1 MHMALGEDNGS
12 PPAADVTK
20 SHLPGSRF
28 QPPAVEELA
37 PHFPQLEIQ
46 QLLGCGGM
54 GAVYK
59 ARQTSLDRSVALKVL
74 PPAPDRDPAFA
85 ERFAREARALAK
97 LAHPNVVMVF
107 EFGEVGEYYYLAMEY
122 VDGVDLRRTIR
133 AGTLKPRE
141 ALTIVPQIC
150 EALQYAHD
158 NGVVH
163 RDIKPEN
170 ILLGKDGRVKIA
182 DFGLAKLL
190 VPTSEQMALTGTQQV
205 MGTPHYM
212 APEQLEKPTE
222 VDHRADIYSL
232 GVVFY
237 ELLTGELPLGQ
248 FAPPSQK
255 ANVGAGLDSVVMRS
269 LAKEPERRYQ
279 HASDVKSAVEACSPY
294 EKARQEP
301 SGHTAIPSRK
311 DRPLTLPFAIRSFY
325 QGFETWQHA
334 FGIMSYDGLAV
345 TLEFEIRY
353 AFTGAVRSGPHT
365 VSVPVDEIASLR
377 LRQWWFNLPILV
389 LQTDTMQSVS
399 EIPKSRQGK
408 VVFRIA
414 LSDFQTAKRF
424 VDTVNRDL
432 FGEPP
437 AQEESA
443 IGTAASSS
451 ESAATSETPSARDV
465 EGDLAIARHQVRGP
479 AKGLQVVGWLNCILG
494 IVAVL
499 AGIGAFVTW
508 FSPPG
513 VTGMPNAE
521 YRIDSEALW
530 IPLLGIAGFTTWAAM
545 HVAFGVGTLVASAR
559 ARELRGYG
567 LTWGVVALS
576 ALPIHV
582 GWIVGLPVAI
592 WAWAVLQHSA
602 VRQAFRV
609 QARRDQEEIRNAA
622 ADLAQASALPPKPT
636 APTELKASAGR
647 KLKGPAINLL
657 VFSSINLATSVLFVV
672 AIFAA
677 YRTPAS
683 NILIL
688 LAAGVMALCGMAILF
703 GAIQML
709 RMRWYSSAMLAGIVA
724 LLPNG
729 PAWPLTLIFG
739 ILALVML
746 NRNEVR
752 QAFAVAD

>member
-1 MHMALGEDNGS
+1 MHLALGEDNES
-12 PPAADVTK
+12 PSGADVTK
-20 SHLPGSRF
+20 SHPPGSRF
-28 QPPAVEELA
+28 QPPAIEDLA
-37 PHFPQLEIQ
+37 PHFPQLEIE

-54 GAVYK
+54 GAVYR
-59 ARQTSLDRSVALKVL
+59 ARQTSLDRPVALKVL
-74 PPAPDRDPAFA
+74 PPDPDRDPAFA
-85 ERFAREARALAK
+85 ERFTREARALAK

-107 EFGEVGEYYYLAMEY
+107 EFGEAGEYYYLVMEY

-133 AGTLKPRE
+133 SGTLQPRE

-190 VPTSEQMALTGTQQV
+190 VATSEQMALTGTQQV

-269 LAKEPERRYQ
+269 LAKEPDRRYQ

-294 EKARQEP
+294 EQARHGPDGHSAIPARQ
-301 SGHTAIPSRK
+301 
-311 DRPLTLPFAIRSFY
+311 DRPLTLPFAIHNISRK
-325 QGFETWQHA
+325 FEIMRHA
-334 FGIMSYDGLAV
+334 YGIMRYDGLALM
-345 TLEFEIRY
+345 LEYDIRN
-353 AFTGAVRSGPHT
+353 ALSGAIVSDPQT
-365 VSVPVDEIASLR
+365 ASVPVDDIVSLR
-377 LRQWWFNLPILV
+377 LRGWWFATTILV
-389 LQTDTMQSVS
+389 LQTDSMQSVS
-399 EIPKSRQGK
+399 EIPNSRQGK
-408 VVFRIA
+408 AVFRIA
-414 LSDFQTAKRF
+414 HSDVETAAHF

-432 FGEPP
+432 FGDPP
-437 AQEESA
+437 PHEESA
-443 IGTAASSS
+443 IGTAASSTHM
-451 ESAATSETPSARDV
+451 AAASETRSVGDV
-465 EGDLAIARHQVRGP
+465 EGNLAIARHQVQGP
-479 AKGLQVVGWLNCILG
+479 AMGLQAVGWLNCILG
-494 IVAVL
+494 MIAVL
-499 AGIGAFVTW
+499 AGIGALVTW
-508 FSPPG
+508 FWSPG
-513 VTGMPNAE
+513 ITGTPNAD
-521 YRIDSEALW
+521 YRLDSEALW
-530 IPLLGIAGFTTWAAM
+530 IPLLAIAGFTAWAAL
-545 HVAFGVGTLVASAR
+545 HVAFGVGTLVGSAR
-559 ARELRGYG
+559 ARALRCYG
-567 LTWGVVALS
+567 WTLGLAVLL
-576 ALPIHV
+576 ALPIHAS
-582 GWIVGLPVAI
+582 WIVGLPVAI
-592 WAWAVLQHSA
+592 WIFAVWLRTPT
-602 VRQAFRV
+602 RQAFTE
-609 QARRDQEEIRNAA
+609 QARRDREEIRNAA

-636 APTELKASAGR
+636 DPTELRAGAKR
-647 KLKGPAINLL
+647 KLRGPAINLL
-657 VFSSINLATSVLFVV
+657 IFSSINLATAVMCVV
-672 AIFAA
+672 SIFAD

-688 LAAGVMALCGMAILF
+688 LAAGMMALCGTAILF

-709 RMRWYSSAMLAGIVA
+709 RLRWYSMAMFAGIVA
-724 LLPNG
+724 LLPCG

-739 ILALVML
+739 ILALVTL

-752 QAFAVAD
+752 QAFAITD

>member
-1 MHMALGEDNGS
+1 MMHLALGEDNES
-12 PPAADVTK
+12 QLEADVTK

-28 QPPAVEELA
+28 QPPAVEDLA
-37 PHFPQLEIQ
+37 PHFPQLEIE

-59 ARQTSLDRSVALKVL
+59 ARQTSLDRLVALKVL
-74 PPAPDRDPAFA
+74 PPDPDRDPAFA
-85 ERFAREARALAK
+85 ERFTREARALAK
-97 LAHPNVVMVF
+97 LSHPNVVMVF
-107 EFGEVGEYYYLAMEY
+107 EFGEAGQYYYLVMEY
-122 VDGVDLRRTIR
+122 VDGVDLRRTIH
-133 AGTLKPRE
+133 AGTLQPRE

-190 VPTSEQMALTGTQQV
+190 VPTNDQMALTGTQQV

-212 APEQLEKPTE
+212 APEQLEKPAE

-269 LAKEPERRYQ
+269 LAKEPDRRYQ

-294 EKARQEP
+294 EQARQGP
-301 SGHTAIPSRK
+301 SGHGSIPARK

-325 QGFETWQHA
+325 QGFETWQNA

-353 AFTGAVRSGPHT
+353 AFTGALRSGPHT

-437 AQEESA
+437 AHAESA
-443 IGTAASSS
+443 TGAAYSKDT
-451 ESAATSETPSARDV
+451 AATSETPSAREV
-465 EGDLAIARHQVRGP
+465 EGDLALARHQVRGP
-479 AKGLQVVGWLNCILG
+479 VKGLQVVGWMNCILG
-494 IVAVL
+494 MIAVL
-499 AGIGAFVTW
+499 VGIGALVTW
-508 FSPPG
+508 FWPPG
-513 VTGMPNAE
+513 VTGTPNAE

-530 IPLLGIAGFTTWAAM
+530 IPLLGISGFTTWAAM
-545 HVAFGVGTLVASAR
+545 HVAFGVGALVASAR
-559 ARELRGYG
+559 ARELKGFG

-582 GWIVGLPVAI
+582 GWIVGLPVVI

-609 QARRDQEEIRNAA
+609 QARRDQEEIRHAA
-622 ADLAQASALPPKPT
+622 ADLAQATAHPPKPT
-636 APTELKASAGR
+636 DPTELRAGAGR
-647 KLKGPAINLL
+647 KLRGPAINLL
-657 VFSSINLATSVLFVV
+657 IFSSINLATAVLFVV
-672 AIFAA
+672 SILGT

-683 NILIL
+683 NMLLL
-688 LAAGVMALCGMAILF
+688 LAAGMMVLCGIAILF

-709 RMRWYSSAMLAGIVA
+709 RLRWYSSAMLGGIVA
-724 LLPNG
+724 LLPCG

-739 ILALVML
+739 ILALVTL

-752 QAFAVAD
+752 QAFALS